1 MTEDLTPDPALD
13 PNAGQEQQRLFP
25 EAPSDEPVW
34 TVAHTVMGQTI
45 SFDVWRTLIKTEMV
59 DQCDIKSSHRKAILR
74 KTEKTLQRAVKL
86 GLGKL
91 NEDQMEQTR
100 WNAFIVLVDRALGN
114 NHLKVRADG
123 SLCDSLI
130 DHSGVFGKNV

>member
-1 MTEDLTPDPALD
+1 
-13 PNAGQEQQRLFP
+13 
-25 EAPSDEPVW
+25 
-34 TVAHTVMGQTI
+34 
-45 SFDVWRTLIKTEMV
+45 
-59 DQCDIKSSHRKAILR
+59 
-74 KTEKTLQRAVKL
+74 VKL

-114 NHLKVRADG
+114 NHLKVRADD

>member
-1 MTEDLTPDPALD
+1 
-13 PNAGQEQQRLFP
+13 
-25 EAPSDEPVW
+25 
-34 TVAHTVMGQTI
+34 MGQTI

-114 NHLKVRADG
+114 NHLKVRADD

-130 DHSGVFGKNV
+130 DQSGVFGKNV